1 MKIKD
6 RIALYFT
13 LISTTMLFAVL
24 FTIYL
29 TFMKFLQADFFERLT
44 DRTMVTAKLYLEA
57 DEISRDALNDV
68 RHKYLQKLNGEV
80 TRIYDYKNRATFIGD
95 AAQYWTKS
103 TIEKVRKNGRLQYT
117 EGERQVVGI
126 YYKDNQGDFV
136 ILASAYDSG
145 SHNSLNKLLKIMIF
159 VFILISVI
167 VLLLSRWIANK
178 MLKPLHQFMLE
189 VNKVGSKNME
199 FRVAETDNKDEINL
213 IAKSFNQLMEE
224 LEQAFILQKTFVANA
239 SHELRTPLTRMIMAG
254 ELSLTKDR
262 TPEEYQT
269 VLNTMLED
277 TSKMEHIITGLL
289 TLAKMDL
296 ELIRSQMD
304 AVNLVSILLNI
315 QANWQKQEN
324 LAVRLIFN
332 IPKETEAL
340 ISANTV
346 LLQIALDNIISNGFK
361 FSNQQEITCTL
372 SHLNNN
378 FMIQIHDQGPGIP
391 EGERNEVFKPFYTRS
406 QDSGYHGEGMGL
418 YMAHKIIDLFSG
430 QIAVTDKKNPGCT
443 ITITLPKL

>member
-1 MKIKD
+1 
-6 RIALYFT
+6 
-13 LISTTMLFAVL
+13 
-24 FTIYL
+24 
-29 TFMKFLQADFFERLT
+29 MKFLQADFFERLT

-136 ILASAYDSG
+136 ILASAYDGG
-145 SHNSLNKLLKIMIF
+145 SHNRLNKLLKIMIF

-239 SHELRTPLTRMIMAG
+239 SHELRTPLTRMIMTG

-361 FSNQQEITCTL
+361 FSNQQEVTCTL

-430 QIAVTDKKNPGCT
+430 QIAVTDKEKPGCT

>member
-1 MKIKD
+1 
-6 RIALYFT
+6 
-13 LISTTMLFAVL
+13 
-24 FTIYL
+24 
-29 TFMKFLQADFFERLT
+29 
-44 DRTMVTAKLYLEA
+44 
-57 DEISRDALNDV
+57 
-68 RHKYLQKLNGEV
+68 
-80 TRIYDYKNRATFIGD
+80 
-95 AAQYWTKS
+95 
-103 TIEKVRKNGRLQYT
+103 
-117 EGERQVVGI
+117 
-126 YYKDNQGDFV
+126 
-136 ILASAYDSG
+136 
-145 SHNSLNKLLKIMIF
+145 
-159 VFILISVI
+159 
-167 VLLLSRWIANK
+167 
-178 MLKPLHQFMLE
+178 
-189 VNKVGSKNME
+189 
-199 FRVAETDNKDEINL
+199 
-213 IAKSFNQLMEE
+213 
-224 LEQAFILQKTFVANA
+224 
-239 SHELRTPLTRMIMAG
+239 
-254 ELSLTKDR
+254 
-262 TPEEYQT
+262 
-269 VLNTMLED
+269 
-277 TSKMEHIITGLL
+277 
-289 TLAKMDL
+289 
-296 ELIRSQMD
+296 MD